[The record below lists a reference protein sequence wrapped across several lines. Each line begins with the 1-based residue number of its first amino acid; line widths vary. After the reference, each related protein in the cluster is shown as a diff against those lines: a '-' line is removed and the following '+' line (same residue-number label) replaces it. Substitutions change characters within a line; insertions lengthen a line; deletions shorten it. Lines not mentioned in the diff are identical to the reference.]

1 MSYSQGA
8 GQTADKKG
16 LFGRKSAAVP
26 EPELVP
32 APVAARPAGSGL
44 QQEARSRD
52 GRTEMDLLRDTKRSL
67 AEADTIANS
76 TMGQLNS
83 QTEQLEKVEADAAV
97 IDHNLEQSEY
107 LIRGLKP
114 LGWIRN
120 LFRKEPP
127 PTALPQA
134 AGRQGYPESSSS
146 GGKGAQ
152 RLMAEDDA
160 RRKDLKLGAQA
171 GKSQGLRPDQQ
182 PSKNSE
188 ADKIYDDIDSMLDG
202 LKEKSKV
209 INRTLDTHNKM
220 LPGIEQSIDRGK
232 DRINKQQDE
241 MKRIVGR

>member
-8 GQTADKKG
+8 GQTAEKKG
-16 LFGRKSAAVP
+16 LFGRKSAAAAVP

-134 AGRQGYPESSSS
+134 AGRQ
-146 GGKGAQ
+146 
-152 RLMAEDDA
+152 
-160 RRKDLKLGAQA
+160 
-171 GKSQGLRPDQQ
+171 
-182 PSKNSE
+182 
-188 ADKIYDDIDSMLDG
+188 
-202 LKEKSKV
+202 
-209 INRTLDTHNKM
+209 
-220 LPGIEQSIDRGK
+220 
-232 DRINKQQDE
+232 
-241 MKRIVGR
+241 